1 MEIKIYLL
9 PMFAMVLLSFLTSLI
24 MLYRRVRSARRGEI
38 DPRRFKTLSIGDA
51 PPLVLQA
58 ERHFINLFE
67 VPVLFYAVMLAAMAL
82 QFLNEKFYILSWVF
96 VAFRLIQA
104 IIHLW
109 SNKVYYRMIAFLS
122 GFTVIII
129 MWTLLILQNLQN

>member
-1 MEIKIYLL
+1 MDIKFYLL
-9 PMFAMVLLSFLTSLI
+9 PMFAMVLLSLLTSLI
-24 MLYRRVRSARRGEI
+24 MLYRRVKSARRGEI

-67 VPVLFYAVMLAAMAL
+67 VPVLFYAVMLAAMVL
-82 QFLNEKFYILSWVF
+82 QFLNEKFYFLSWVF

-122 GFTVIII
+122 GFVTVLVLWII
-129 MWTLLILQNLQN
+129 LVFQV

>member
-1 MEIKIYLL
+1 MDIKLYLL

-24 MLYRRVRSARRGEI
+24 MLYRRVKSARRGEI

-67 VPVLFYAVMLAAMAL
+67 EPVLFYAAMLAAMAL
-82 QFLNEKFYILSWVF
+82 QFLNEKFYILSWIF
-96 VAFRLIQA
+96 VAFRLLQA

-109 SNKVYYRMIAFLS
+109 SNKVYYRI
-122 GFTVIII
+122 
-129 MWTLLILQNLQN
+129 